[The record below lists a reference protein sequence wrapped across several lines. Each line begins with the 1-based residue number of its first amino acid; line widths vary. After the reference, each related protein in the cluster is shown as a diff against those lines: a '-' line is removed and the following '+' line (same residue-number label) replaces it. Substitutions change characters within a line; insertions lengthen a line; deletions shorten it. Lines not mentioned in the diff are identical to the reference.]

1 MSRPRTSPRLLSQ
14 AARLLDDGAPYAE
27 VSRTLGVS
35 HRTLSRHLPG
45 RSQWTDPSE
54 AGRFGAAVR
63 RSGGAL

>member
-1 MSRPRTSPRLLSQ
+1 MSRARTSSRVLSK
-14 AARLLDDGAPYAE
+14 AARMLEDGVAYAE

-45 RSQWTDPSE
+45 RSQWTDSSE
-54 AGRFGAAVR
+54 AGRFGAMVR

>member
-1 MSRPRTSPRLLSQ
+1 MRRATSPRLLSQ
-14 AARLLDDGAPYAE
+14 AAQMLEDGASYKEA
-27 VSRTLGVS
+27 SRTLGVS

-54 AGRFGAAVR
+54 AGRFGATMR

>member
-1 MSRPRTSPRLLSQ
+1 MSRPRTPAGLLNK

-54 AGRFGAAVR
+54 AGRFGAIVR